1 MPNAVSPLPWAARDI
16 TRFHR
21 LPGDGV
27 EIGRFHGN
35 HGKMNNTISRHRLL
49 FLITGMILL
58 LIPHRAGAAGM
69 DIAMTTWFCQWQPSW
84 STEKSGYRVKP
95 ALFFGPGLSFRLP
108 GKVTVS
114 SGFLYA
120 RLKATAVQKDTSS
133 QWSLSNDQRVI
144 KRYDSDTTISYSF
157 NKIFKLYAGFK
168 YTQYR
173 YDNTN
178 TQMLY
183 LLLSLFSGTL
193 EKYRFD
199 NYAPALGF
207 GFTIHVIENFFLLIN
222 TSLLYEYSSIIRRA
236 YRFASGVLPIFL
248 SYPQE
253 HWSLHKIG
261 ANAHLS
267 FVYFIKAINTNISI
281 GFRYQF
287 FKIVKSGSQYADYS
301 EYYDHFYG
309 LTASV
314 IYRIDFG
321 KKKEPEK
328 NEEL

>member
-1 MPNAVSPLPWAARDI
+1 MVISHMQRDMRLQFILILGLVISVMPI
-16 TRFHR
+16 
-21 LPGDGV
+21 
-27 EIGRFHGN
+27 
-35 HGKMNNTISRHRLL
+35 
-49 FLITGMILL
+49 
-58 LIPHRAGAAGM
+58 RAWAAGM
-69 DIAMTTWFCQWQPSW
+69 DLAMSTWFCQWQPSW
-84 STEKSGYRVKP
+84 STEKSGYKVKP
-95 ALFFGPGLSFRLP
+95 AVFFGPGLSFRLP
-108 GKVTVS
+108 GNVTVS

-120 RLKATAVQKDTSS
+120 SLKATAVQKDTSS
-133 QWSLSNDQRVI
+133 RWSSSNEQRAI

-157 NKIFKLYAGFK
+157 NRLFKLYTGFK
-168 YTQYR
+168 YTR
-173 YDNTN
+173 YKYENTS
-178 TQMLY
+178 TQLQY

-193 EKYRFD
+193 EQYRYD

-207 GFTIHVIENFFLLIN
+207 GFTIHLIENFFLLIN
-222 TSLLYEYSSIIRRA
+222 TSLLYEYSTITRRA
-236 YRFASGVLPIFL
+236 YRFASGALPIYIP
-248 SYPQE
+248 YPQE

-267 FVYFIKAINTNISI
+267 FIYFIKAINTNIAI

-287 FKIVKSGSQYADYS
+287 FKIIKSGSIYEDYS
-301 EYYDHFYG
+301 QYYDHFYG